1 MTAAL
6 TPLFAYLLG
15 SIPFGYLIV
24 RWQKGVDVRRTG
36 SGSTGATNVMRNL
49 GILGFVATFLLDVG
63 KGTFAVLLASRL
75 TSSDT
80 SWIPLSGD
88 PRWIAAASVSAIL
101 GHCFPVWLK
110 FRGGKGVATGV
121 GVFIALAPLQVVL
134 ALLIFAIVVGI
145 WRYISLGSIVGTAA
159 FPLLLY
165 GMKHPP
171 LPIVLGAAGSALII
185 ISMHH
190 ANIRRLLNGTES
202 KVGRKKSQS
211 AVSGVRVSFRS
222 RSTCL
227 TPARQSAL
235 TCLTKTMT
243 GMTSMKKIAIIGA
256 GNWGT
261 ALAATFAQSGHA
273 VTLWAYEAEVVE
285 SIRSRRENEL
295 FMPGVKL
302 PESLAASRG
311 SGGSAGG
318 RGNCGHRHALA
329 RLRDD
334 LSADAAAPAARHDF
348 CERHQ
353 GSGHGPPD
361 AHE

>member
-1 MTAAL
+1 MIAAL

-24 RWQKGVDVRRTG
+24 RWQKGVDVRSTG

-101 GHCFPVWLK
+101 GHCFPIWLK

-134 ALLIFAIVVGI
+134 ALVIFAIVVGI

-159 FPLLLY
+159 LPLLLY
-165 GMKHPP
+165 VMKHPP
-171 LPIVLGAAGSALII
+171 LPIVPGAAGSALII

-202 KVGRKKSQS
+202 KVGTKKSR
-211 AVSGVRVSFRS
+211 VRGPESGV
-222 RSTCL
+222 
-227 TPARQSAL
+227 
-235 TCLTKTMT
+235 
-243 GMTSMKKIAIIGA
+243 
-256 GNWGT
+256 
-261 ALAATFAQSGHA
+261 
-273 VTLWAYEAEVVE
+273 
-285 SIRSRRENEL
+285 
-295 FMPGVKL
+295 
-302 PESLAASRG
+302 
-311 SGGSAGG
+311 
-318 RGNCGHRHALA
+318 
-329 RLRDD
+329 
-334 LSADAAAPAARHDF
+334 
-348 CERHQ
+348 
-353 GSGHGPPD
+353 
-361 AHE
+361 